1 MSGRAGR
8 TTFRRLRAPRPGNH
22 QGCRCRTQT
31 ARRRT
36 AIFRRTKLRSR
47 RRFRPRLH
55 QMQRVES
62 TEGEAQLKAIIE
74 RHFEKTGS
82 EKAEDILNNWDTDI
96 GKFWQVYPPSEINNP
111 VVKKDAIVEDNLR
124 VSASAPDGSL
134 CFLPVGGQMS
144 PDQTTRCAD

>member
-1 MSGRAGR
+1 MVLGSVGRNVGAGM
-8 TTFRRLRAPRPGNH
+8 TGGVGYFYDPENSLEERLNKE
-22 QGCRCRTQT
+22 
-31 ARRRT
+31 
-36 AIFRRTKLRSR
+36 IVK
-47 RRFRPRLH
+47 
-55 QMQRVES
+55 MQRVES